1 MSTASETAGRV
12 VPPVS
17 RSRVFWRSPLGKNIK
32 RVPFYLL
39 VVIVFVYALFPFAW
53 ALRCAFTPEGDL
65 FASPLQYIPHNPTL
79 DNFKQ
84 AFQAEFFR
92 KALLNSALVA
102 GGVTILSL
110 AIGSLA
116 AFALGRFRFRG
127 RSLVMYLMLSMT
139 MFPSIAILGALY
151 TTISKFHL
159 YDTLGALIF
168 SYLIFTLP
176 FTIWVLTSFM
186 RALPGDLEEAAYVD
200 GATPLQVFFKVLLPL
215 IAPGLVTTGLLAFI
229 SAWNEYLY
237 AVSFIQSPGHYTVP
251 VAITSFTGS
260 SGNAFQFPWGTVMA
274 ATIVVTLPLIVA
286 TLVLQRR
293 ILAGLTAGAVKG

>member
-1 MSTASETAGRV
+1 MSTASEAAGPV
-12 VPPVS
+12 VRPAS
-17 RSRVFWRSPLGKNIK
+17 RSRVFWRSPLGKTVK

-39 VVIVFVYALFPFAW
+39 VIIVFVYALFPFAW

-65 FASPLQYIPHNPTL
+65 FAAPLQYVPDHPTL

-102 GGVTILSL
+102 GGVTLLSL

-151 TTISKFHL
+151 TMISGFGVGIVDFPKI
-159 YDTLGALIF
+159 YDTLWALLF
-168 SYLIFTLP
+168 TYLIFTLP

-186 RALPGDLEEAAYVD
+186 EALPGDLEEAAYVD
-200 GATPLQVFFKVLLPL
+200 GATPFQVF
-215 IAPGLVTTGLLAFI
+215 
-229 SAWNEYLY
+229 
-237 AVSFIQSPGHYTVP
+237 
-251 VAITSFTGS
+251 
-260 SGNAFQFPWGTVMA
+260 
-274 ATIVVTLPLIVA
+274 
-286 TLVLQRR
+286 
-293 ILAGLTAGAVKG
+293 